1 MSEVR
6 RGMIWLTLA
15 VVLTAG
21 AWGQEMG
28 RSLEEFG
35 DIGTPEAAAEALE
48 RGVQELL
55 GAGGGVLVIPQN
67 APEKLQIENNW
78 QDHRSTHD
86 EGPVVTIVD
95 YRRGFTT
102 YYVAPI
108 GRHDAGDWSGFRI
121 MRHLN
126 LGEQSLPHCGAHSA
140 QSIHNYVVS
149 GSTSYM
155 ATLTDP
161 LQAGTDVRC
170 YVDNIRGIWVGAYLN
185 VTSSV
190 MGYAEPLDRTVVKS
204 IGWDP
209 ERGRN
214 FFTMDLEHDH
224 PAGALVYNK
233 HIVNGLDVRGYS
245 NADNQ
250 TPGELSVR
258 RYNYAVGD
266 SFAISGIFYYMGDV
280 FSGFGDE
287 GGIVLNAET
296 VGELDSFASRAEAV
310 DWSQDQIKYE
320 AGIAN
325 PHTLS
330 NSRPLINMNEDKW
343 ITQGHVLIVSPT
355 GTYQGSSY
363 PGVIGGPGNAF
374 NYQGGLILGSADCQW
389 NESIIGRF
397 FAVTDDTEVILPG
410 DPSSC
415 GGYGKPPKRKVHRW
429 YQIMDLQGNE
439 DGTKVIKILR
449 VRWSAVAAGA
459 PKLFLDDNYTW
470 DDHERPLSY
479 AIAPGAWVYDISEGF
494 APTHI
499 TGGRVEESHP
509 RLIKVV
515 PSGDRGTPFDF
526 EVGDEIEQAVGP
538 DPWQPRP
545 LRIRQFDQ
553 MPSTMPSAS
562 IEVQQLGRVQV
573 PYGLHLSGIISDSSG
588 LERRKDGRPPY
599 DTVMCIDSMANTGIE
614 FKGEIA
620 DSAIMFRQPR
630 DTRQIMRWRNNTV
643 GSSSLSV
650 HPVTGDFEL
659 TGGNVDLTNR
669 GMMRTSGISATE
681 TPAAN
686 LRGMDV
692 AVAEGATELQVR
704 FSRPEQS
711 PAYAVAVTPSWL
723 SSYAVP
729 AKTAEGFTVQ
739 FGDPAPQN
747 ARLDWIIMR

>member
-1 MSEVR
+1 MTAIR
-6 RGMIWLTLA
+6 RSVMWMMLAMLA
-15 VVLTAG
+15 VGTWA
-21 AWGQEMG
+21 QEAG

-35 DIGTPEAAAEALE
+35 DISTPEAAADALE
-48 RGVQELL
+48 RGVGELL
-55 GAGGGVLVIPQN
+55 DAGGGVLVIPEG
-67 APEKLQIENNW
+67 APEELQIENNW
-78 QDHRSTHD
+78 QDHRSTRD
-86 EGPVVTIVD
+86 EGPVVTIID
-95 YRRGFTT
+95 HRGGFTT

-126 LGEQSLPHCGAHSA
+126 LGEQSLPHCGSHSA
-140 QSIHNYVVS
+140 QSIHNYVIS
-149 GSTSYM
+149 GSSSYM

-161 LQAGTDVRC
+161 VQPGEDVRC
-170 YVDNIRGIWVGAYLN
+170 YVDNIRGIWIGAYLN

-209 ERGRN
+209 ERRRN
-214 FFTMDLEHDH
+214 YFTMDLEYEH

-250 TPGELSVR
+250 TPGELSVK

-266 SFAISGIFYYMGDV
+266 SFVIGGIFYYMSDV

-287 GGIVLNAET
+287 GGIVINAET
-296 VGELDSFASRAEAV
+296 VGQLDSFHSTVEAV
-310 DWSQDQIKYE
+310 DWSQDQVKYE

-330 NSRPLINMNEDKW
+330 NSRPLINLNENKW
-343 ITQGHVLIVSPT
+343 ITQGHVLIVAT
-355 GTYQGSSY
+355 GGTYQGESY
-363 PGVIGGPGNAF
+363 PGVIGGPGNSF
-374 NYQGGLILGSADCQW
+374 NYQGGLIQGSADCPW
-389 NESIIGRF
+389 DESIIGRF

-429 YQIMDLQGNE
+429 YQVMDLERNE

-459 PKLFLDDNYTW
+459 PKLFLDENYTW

-494 APTHI
+494 ARTHQ
-499 TGGRVEESHP
+499 TGGHVDASHP
-509 RLIKVV
+509 RLIKVT
-515 PSGDRGTPFDF
+515 PGGDRGTPFDF

-573 PYGLHLSGIISDSSG
+573 AYGIHLSGIIRDASG

-599 DTVMCIDSMANTGIE
+599 DTAICIDSMTNTGIE

-620 DSAIMFRQPR
+620 DTAIMFRQPG
-630 DTRQIMRWRNNTV
+630 DTRQVIRWRNDTV

-650 HPVTGDFEL
+650 DAATGDFQL
-659 TGGNVDLTNR
+659 TAGNLDLTNR
-669 GMMRTSGISATE
+669 GMMRTSGISATD

-692 AVAEGATELQVR
+692 TVPEGDTELQVR
-704 FSRPEQS
+704 FPRPEQS

-723 SSYAVP
+723 TSYAVP
-729 AKTAEGFTVQ
+729 TKTAEGFTVQ
-739 FGDPAPQN
+739 FGDPAPQG
-747 ARLDWIIMR
+747 ATLDWIIMR